1 MAPSRWPATCCSRGG
16 ASAGVERRRT
26 ADYFDAS
33 EMLADLPPAMAD
45 RLLRR
50 IAAAKPEEMQ
60 REAE

>member
-1 MAPSRWPATCCSRGG
+1 
-16 ASAGVERRRT
+16 
-26 ADYFDAS
+26 
-33 EMLADLPPAMAD
+33 MLADLPPAMAD